1 MGFYYF
7 LTVISFLNSIILF
20 IGEYSKKLLYNHK
33 SHGNQYMRKYQ
44 FLEVVVLKK
53 YYQYFFLNNKV
64 ALKPKEKWRRRPQGF
79 IIAKAIIHIQP
90 LKGQL
95 LYSGWNPGFNI
106 ISYAVLYIVILFNFH
121 LIFCGHYY

>member
-33 SHGNQYMRKYQ
+33 SHGDQYMRKYQ

-64 ALKPKEKWRRRPQGF
+64 ALKPKEKMEE
-79 IIAKAIIHIQP
+79 KATEIYYCEGDHTYTTS
-90 LKGQL
+90 KGSTLIFGLETRFQ
-95 LYSGWNPGFNI
+95 Y
-106 ISYAVLYIVILFNFH
+106 H
-121 LIFCGHYY
+121 LICSTVHSYII